1 MFDELMR
8 RGWPA
13 LAESDL
19 DGWLARVSGGVTQ
32 RANSVASLAE
42 PADVDA
48 AVSAVERLYAEHGL
62 PAVFQVGPT
71 ARPADLD
78 ARLAA
83 RGYEFG
89 SPTVFEVA
97 ETAAVLAR
105 LPAHPVPVTLADE
118 PDESWMD
125 LWWRVDGR
133 GGADARA
140 VARAILTGG
149 PARYAAVDGPHGA
162 LAVARLALVGEWGGL
177 YCLAVHPAARRRGL
191 GTAVTRALLADAAPA
206 GVSRCWLQV
215 RAENA
220 AALALYEAA
229 GFTPAARY
237 HYRTSPPPRDS

>member
-1 MFDELMR
+1 VFDELMR

-13 LAESDL
+13 LEESDL

-32 RANSVASLAE
+32 RANSVAPLAA

-48 AVSAVERLYAEHGL
+48 AVSEVERFYAARGL

-71 ARPADLD
+71 VRPEDLD

-83 RGYEFG
+83 RGYAFG
-89 SPTVFEVA
+89 SPTVLEVA
-97 ETAAVLAR
+97 DTATVLAR

-118 PDESWMD
+118 PDESWLD

-133 GGADARA
+133 GGPEARA

-149 PARYAAVDGPHGA
+149 PARYAAVRGPDGA

-177 YCLAVHPAARRRGL
+177 YCLAVHPAVRRRGL
-191 GTAVTRALLADAAPA
+191 GAAVTRALLADAAPA
-206 GVSRCWLQV
+206 GVARCWLQV

-220 AALALYEAA
+220 AALGLYEAA

-237 HYRTSPPPRDS
+237 HYRTQAPPG